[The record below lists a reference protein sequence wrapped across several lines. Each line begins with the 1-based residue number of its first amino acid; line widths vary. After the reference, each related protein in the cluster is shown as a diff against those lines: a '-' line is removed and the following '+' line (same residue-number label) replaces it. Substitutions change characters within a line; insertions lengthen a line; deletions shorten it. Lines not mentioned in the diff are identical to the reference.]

1 MMYAYYS
8 LQRIAELPT
17 SLYLV
22 GELLAYTHT
31 HTHHTHTHTTCTH
44 THARTHTHTH
54 ARTHTHTHR
63 LLIGFT
69 GDRSEPQWRGYF
81 YAVLLFVA
89 AVFQSLLAHQYF
101 HGCFRVGMR
110 IRTAVVS
117 SVYGKV
123 RRLSVCV
130 CARIECSVV
139 IACVYCSC

>member
-1 MMYAYYS
+1 MYAYYS

-31 HTHHTHTHTTCTH
+31 HTHHMHTHTTCTH
-44 THARTHTHTH
+44 THAC
-54 ARTHTHTHR
+54 THTHTHR

-123 RRLSVCV
+123 RRWSVCV
-130 CARIECSVV
+130 CTECSVV
-139 IACVYCSC
+139 IACVYCTC